1 MRREV
6 LAHFGSEV
14 APAPYPTQ
22 RIVLGGQIEPAG
34 RQRVAAGKEQ
44 PDGRQ
49 MQRYRHGDEPAPTA
63 LQCPGDNQHCRR
75 DISRRPPVGMGAR
88 QQADAEHHPQ
98 GRQGKGG
105 EQAGARFGQAAPCRD
120 QQYQA
125 GKQQWPEH
133 AELRGKKFDKGV
145 RVEQRPAQS
154 GIVSRVEVADKA
166 VAPIPPE
173 IR

>member
-1 MRREV
+1 
-6 LAHFGSEV
+6 
-14 APAPYPTQ
+14 
-22 RIVLGGQIEPAG
+22 
-34 RQRVAAGKEQ
+34 
-44 PDGRQ
+44 
-49 MQRYRHGDEPAPTA
+49 MQRNRQSEEPAPTT

-75 DISRRPPVGMGAR
+75 DISRRRPVGMGAR

-145 RVEQRPAQS
+145 RVEQRSAQR